1 MARYRKIDPRI
12 HNDSKFCSLS
22 LEGRYLFMFVLTHPN
37 MTSLGAFRTTKES
50 LISELKGLG
59 EGFAKGFMK
68 GFDELC
74 EKGLLKYDEK
84 GCMLFA
90 THFIKYNP
98 PENPNVVKGW
108 LGALDLLP
116 ECPLLV
122 EVLKNASDVAN
133 SLFSNGKKAFENPLE
148 SIIQTLS
155 KEFREPFAKGLAKS
169 MPIQEQ
175 EQEQEY
181 ISSTVV
187 NTPVEDSTPWAK
199 KPSAGV
205 KAQTFKLDV
214 EELPDEWRQYCN
226 AARPDLNPDKV
237 FVNFKAYWTIG
248 KGKGKLR
255 SEKGWTQSWMTW
267 CTKESERP
275 TTSNMNLFASK
286 GPKEP
291 EQDFSLVDYGAAGA
305 F

>member
-1 MARYRKIDPRI
+1 MHYYQLNIGDFLKATDGFSDAEVGVFVRLLNRYASTEKPIKTQWVKLAFKGESQEKALCI
-12 HNDSKFCSLS
+12 LECSF
-22 LEGRYLFMFVLTHPN
+22 EEVEDGWIYP
-37 MTSLGAFRTTKES
+37 E
-50 LISELKGLG
+50 IS
-59 EGFAKGFMK
+59 
-68 GFDELC
+68 DQV
-74 EKGLLKYDEK
+74 EKY
-84 GCMLFA
+84 
-90 THFIKYNP
+90 
-98 PENPNVVKGW
+98 V
-108 LGALDLLP
+108 
-116 ECPLLV
+116 
-122 EVLKNASDVAN
+122 KNAEKN
-133 SLFSNGKKAFENPLE
+133 RENGKKGGRPRKDKSVSVDFETQQKPIGLFIESETNPEE
-148 SIIQTLS
+148 SLTIN
-155 KEFREPFAKGLAKS
+155 
-169 MPIQEQ
+169 QETNNQ
-175 EQEQEY
+175 D
-181 ISSTVV
+181 ISTSGTNVPSV
-187 NTPVEDSTPWAK
+187 DSTPRAK

>member
-1 MARYRKIDPRI
+1 MARYRKIEVRI
-12 HNDSKFCSLS
+12 WNDRKFRSLS
-22 LEGRYLFMFVLTHPN
+22 DNAKLAFMMLLTHPDTN
-37 MTSLGAFRTTKES
+37 QLGFIRGRSVTMAYDLGWQPNAMS
-50 LISELKGLG
+50 NAILELSKMGMVMVDEQAGLM
-59 EGFAKGFMK
+59 FIVNF
-68 GFDELC
+68 
-74 EKGLLKYDEK
+74 LK
-84 GCMLFA
+84 
-90 THFIKYNP
+90 HNP
-98 PENPNVVKGW
+98 PNGVN
-108 LGALDLLP
+108 GAKSWSGLLDLLP
-116 ECPLLV
+116 ECDLLDDALSS
-122 EVLKNASDVAN
+122 LKQVVNGFSDGIKNGIPDDIMNAINNAIPN
-133 SLFSNGKKAFENPLE
+133 AIE
-148 SIIQTLS
+148 
-155 KEFREPFAKGLAKS
+155 EPYR
-169 MPIQEQ
+169 IQEQ

-187 NTPVEDSTPWAK
+187 NTPVEDSTPRAK

>member
-1 MARYRKIDPRI
+1 MEHASP
-12 HNDSKFCSLS
+12 F
-22 LEGRYLFMFVLTHPN
+22 EAP
-37 MTSLGAFRTTKES
+37 TKPHRS
-50 LISELKGLG
+50 
-59 EGFAKGFMK
+59 
-68 GFDELC
+68 
-74 EKGLLKYDEK
+74 
-84 GCMLFA
+84 
-90 THFIKYNP
+90 
-98 PENPNVVKGW
+98 
-108 LGALDLLP
+108 
-116 ECPLLV
+116 
-122 EVLKNASDVAN
+122 
-133 SLFSNGKKAFENPLE
+133 
-148 SIIQTLS
+148 
-155 KEFREPFAKGLAKS
+155 
-169 MPIQEQ
+169 QEQ
-175 EQEQEY
+175 EQEQD
-181 ISSTVV
+181 ISTTVV
-187 NTPVEDSTPWAK
+187 NTPVEDSTPRAK
-199 KPSAGV
+199 KPSGGV

>member
-59 EGFAKGFMK
+59 EGFTEGFMK
-68 GFDELC
+68 GFDEVC

-84 GCMLFA
+84 ACLLFA
-90 THFIKYNP
+90 TNFIKYNQ

-108 LGALDLLP
+108 LVALDFLP
-116 ECPLLV
+116 ECALLV
-122 EVLKNASDVAN
+122 DVLKTASSVADA
-133 SLFSNGKKAFENPLE
+133 LFSKGNKPFNNPLE
-148 SIIQTLS
+148 SVIETLS
-155 KEFREPFAKGLAKS
+155 KEFCEPFEKGLAKS
-169 MPIQEQ
+169 LAKQ

-181 ISSTVV
+181 ISTSFTNVQEV
-187 NTPVEDSTPWAK
+187 DSAPRAK
-199 KPSAGV
+199 KHSVGGRALTT
-205 KAQTFKLDV
+205 KFAY
-214 EELPDEWRQYCN
+214 EALPDDWRDYCLEI
-226 AARPDLNPDKV
+226 RPDLNPDQV
-237 FVNFKAYWTIG
+237 FVAFKGYWTMG
-248 KGKGKLR
+248 KGKGTIR

-267 CTKESERP
+267 VRKEDEPKAHIGNSMQFRP
-275 TTSNMNLFASK
+275 AR

-291 EQDFSLVDYGAAGA
+291 EQDFSSLDYGQAGA